1 MAKRSFEMYQYRQV
15 LLRMRQGDSDREI
28 ARSGLMGRSKSAA
41 VRTVALDRGWLEPSS
56 PLPDDE
62 ALAAYFNADTSTFI
76 VWRTSVTKEELTAND
91 AFAWDRVDNLSVGKA
106 RIWDAM
112 FDNSSRSINPSKANV
127 RAGIAAAWVGTAAD
141 LAVRAAVLAQC
152 QRSATR
158 AEKILAT
165 GTGTAATPALLT
177 FEGAISVVEASLIRS

>member
-1 MAKRSFEMYQYRQV
+1 MIRALFLAALALCISFGASAQRAAKLITLSQ
-15 LLRMRQGDSDREI
+15 I
-28 ARSGLMGRSKSAA
+28 ATLKAA
-41 VRTVALDRGWLEPSS
+41 CLADTVACK
-56 PLPDDE
+56 PLHDAANDE

-177 FEGAISVVEASLIRS
+177 FEGAISVGEASLIRS